1 VRSAFFVCRSIE
13 HQSAARLATP
23 QKPALNYI
31 DLLAAIT
38 LIILVPVPQ
47 ELTLPSFAKINLYL
61 RVLGR
66 RDDGYHELC
75 TVFQTVSLHDSIT
88 FTQAADLSLT
98 WNQNEVAVSDDNLI
112 IRAAN
117 ALKTRFRVDSGA
129 RINLL
134 KTIPAPGGLGG
145 GSSNAA
151 IALLGLAKLWRLRVD
166 PKTLS
171 ELAAEIGSD
180 VPFFLQGGT
189 ALGTGRGEQIEDLP
203 DVELGPM
210 LIVTPDTAVSTPD
223 AFYRL
228 SAPNL
233 TKQALNRNLSVCRN
247 EARSADLLHCALKN
261 DLELSVF
268 GAFPEVGRVKERLL
282 ALGAQN
288 AAMSG
293 SGASVFAI
301 FDNEE
306 TRQAAIKAL
315 DNEVNWRKFAV
326 AAISRAEYREA
337 LQFVF

>member
-1 VRSAFFVCRSIE
+1 MPS
-13 HQSAARLATP
+13 
-23 QKPALNYI
+23 
-31 DLLAAIT
+31 
-38 LIILVPVPQ
+38 
-47 ELTLPSFAKINLYL
+47 ELTLPSFAKVNLYL

-88 FTQAADLSLT
+88 FAEADELSLT
-98 WNQNEVAVSDDNLI
+98 WNQTEVAVSNDNLI

-117 ALKTRFRVDSGA
+117 MLKKKFSVSKGA
-129 RINLL
+129 RINLV

-151 IALLGLAKLWRLRVD
+151 ITLLGLSKLWQLKASGND
-166 PKTLS
+166 LMTLGAS
-171 ELAAEIGSD
+171 IGSD
-180 VPFFLQGGT
+180 VPFFLHGGT
-189 ALGTGRGEQIEDLP
+189 AIGNGRGERIEERSNL
-203 DVELGPM
+203 VIGPM
-210 LIVTPDTAVSTPD
+210 LIVTPNIAVSTPE
-223 AFYRL
+223 AFYGL

-233 TKQALNRNLSVCRN
+233 TKQALNRNLSVCRD
-247 EARSADLLHCALKN
+247 EARSPDLLHSALKN
-261 DLELSVF
+261 DLEPSVF
-268 GAFPEVGRVKERLL
+268 EAYPEVRRVKERLL
-282 ALGAQN
+282 GLGAQN

-301 FDNEE
+301 FDKEE

-326 AAISRAEYREA
+326 AAISRTEYREA